1 VTPEQSVNSNA
12 NEPIRLKPD
21 SPYVESGFSRTA
33 SSVAVPAM
41 LALFV
46 ALAILHTWPLATAP
60 GTLSRNDN
68 GDFIL
73 HEWIMAWVSHQIITN
88 PLHLFDANIFYP
100 ERYTLAYSDHLF
112 IQSMLGAPLLWAGA
126 SPVLVHNLVLIA
138 GFALTGWATS
148 LVMKRWTGSWLA
160 ASVSGTLVAFN
171 AFTLTRLPQIQ
182 DLHLEFFLPA
192 LYALD
197 RVLDGARLR
206 DGVALACWFVL
217 QALTGLYLMVFTFIS
232 LLVAALIRP
241 ADWVGARFR
250 ALVPPLLAAAA
261 IALIALIPFMLP
273 YYHASETVGLGR
285 SLEETARYSAKWTDY
300 LAAPGRIYFDWWGK
314 RFFQGDALF
323 PGLTALLLAIVGIVA
338 VGWKDRRARMAIA
351 FGLAAF
357 ALSFGPA
364 FPPYRWLYRVFPLLT
379 GIRGAV
385 RFGEIT
391 LVAIAVLA
399 GFGLAALLR
408 RLPMRWATAIG
419 VAAFLTANVEAFRAP
434 LFYSEYHGIPAVYD
448 ALDHVGRKAVLAW
461 FPFYS
466 SAQFHENAP
475 FMLISTRTF
484 NPMLNGYSG
493 FKPASF
499 YKNVEELAGFPDDRS
514 MAQLQRLGVSVV
526 LVDSRNMRA
535 ANLARLSEFPQLTK
549 IADDGNLRIFLLSPT
564 R

>member
-1 VTPEQSVNSNA
+1 MSEWV
-12 NEPIRLKPD
+12 RLKPD
-21 SPYVESGFSRTA
+21 TTYGEPGRTL
-33 SSVAVPAM
+33 SSVAILAV

-73 HEWIMAWVSHQIITN
+73 HEWIMAWVSHQVVTN

-112 IQSMLGAPLLWAGA
+112 VQSMLGAPLLWAGA

-138 GFALTGWATS
+138 GFSLTGWATA

-160 ASVSGTLVAFN
+160 AIVSGTLVAFN

-197 RVLDGARLR
+197 RVLNSARLR
-206 DGVALACWFVL
+206 DAVALACWFVL
-217 QALTGLYLMVFTFIS
+217 QALTGLYLMVFTFLS
-232 LLVAALIRP
+232 LLVATLVRP
-241 ADWVGARFR
+241 TDWIGVRFR
-250 ALVPPLLAAAA
+250 ALVPPLLVAAALTLA
-261 IALIALIPFMLP
+261 ALIPFVLP

-285 SLEETARYSAKWTDY
+285 SLEETARYSAEWTDY
-300 LAAPGRIYFDWWGK
+300 LAAPGRMYFDWWGK

-323 PGLTALLLAIVGIVA
+323 PGITALLLAIVGIAA
-338 VGWKDRRARMAIA
+338 VGWKDRRARMTIA

-385 RFGEIT
+385 RFGEIV
-391 LVAIAVLA
+391 LIAIGILS
-399 GFGLAALLR
+399 GFGVAALQR
-408 RLPMRWATAIG
+408 RLPVRWATTIG
-419 VAAFLTANVEAFRAP
+419 VAVFLTANAEALRAP

-461 FPFYS
+461 FPFYG
-466 SAQFHENAP
+466 SAQFHQNAP
-475 FMLISTRTF
+475 FMLVSTRTF

-493 FKPASF
+493 FKPASY

-514 MAQLQRLGVSVV
+514 IAHLQRLGVSVV
-526 LVDSRNMRA
+526 LVDGRNMRP
-535 ANLARLSEFPQLTK
+535 ANLARIPEFPQLSK
-549 IADDGNLRIFLLSPT
+549 IADDGNLRIYLLGPS

>member
-1 VTPEQSVNSNA
+1 VNPDRSVSS
-12 NEPIRLKPD
+12 D
-21 SPYVESGFSRTA
+21 SHVAPGLNRT
-33 SSVAVPAM
+33 SSTVAILAT

-46 ALAILHTWPLATAP
+46 GLAILHTWPLATAP

-68 GDFIL
+68 GDYIL
-73 HEWIMAWVSHQIITN
+73 HEWIMAWVSHQVVTN

-112 IQSMLGAPLLWAGA
+112 VQSMMGAPLLWAGA

-138 GFALTGWATS
+138 GFALTGWATA
-148 LVMKRWTGSWLA
+148 LVMRRWTASWLA
-160 ASVSGTLVAFN
+160 AVVSGTLVAFN

-182 DLHLEFFLPA
+182 DLHLEFFVPA

-197 RVLDGARLR
+197 RVLSNARLR
-206 DGVALACWFVL
+206 DAVMLACWFVL
-217 QALTGLYLMVFTFIS
+217 QSLTGLYLMVFTFMS
-232 LLVAALIRP
+232 LLVAALVRP
-241 ADWVGARFR
+241 ADWIGPRFR
-250 ALVPPLLAAAA
+250 VLAPRLVAAAA
-261 IALIALIPFMLP
+261 IALAVLLPFVLP

-285 SLEETARYSAKWTDY
+285 SLEETARYSAEWTDY

-323 PGLTALLLAIVGIVA
+323 PGITAVLLASVGIA
-338 VGWKDRRARMAIA
+338 AAGWKDRRVRMTLA
-351 FGLAAF
+351 FGVVAF

-364 FPPYRWLYRVFPLLT
+364 FPPYRWLYGVFPLLT

-391 LVAIAVLA
+391 LVAIGILA
-399 GFGLAALLR
+399 GFGVAALQR
-408 RLPMRWATAIG
+408 RLTARWATAIG
-419 VAAFLTANVEAFRAP
+419 VAVFLTANLEALRAP

-448 ALDHVGRKAVLAW
+448 TLDNVGRKAVLAW
-461 FPFYS
+461 FPFYN
-466 SAQFHENAP
+466 SAQFHQNAP
-475 FMLISTRTF
+475 LMLASTRTF

-514 MAQLQRLGVSVV
+514 ITHLQRLGVSVV
-526 LVDSRNMRA
+526 LVDGRNMRP
-535 ANLARLSEFPQLTK
+535 ANLARIGDFPQLSK
-549 IADDGNLRIFLLSPT
+549 IADDGNLRIYLLQSLVT
-564 R
+564 SH

>member
-1 VTPEQSVNSNA
+1 
-12 NEPIRLKPD
+12 
-21 SPYVESGFSRTA
+21 VESGFSRTS
-33 SSVAVPAM
+33 SSVAVLAV

-73 HEWIMAWVSHQIITN
+73 HEWIMAWVSHQVVTN
-88 PLHLFDANIFYP
+88 PLHLFDANTFYP

-112 IQSMLGAPLLWAGA
+112 VQSMLGAPLLWAGA

-138 GFALTGWATS
+138 GFALTGWATA

-160 ASVSGTLVAFN
+160 AIVSGTLVAFN

-197 RVLDGARLR
+197 RVLNSARLR
-206 DGVALACWFVL
+206 DALALAGWFVL
-217 QALTGLYLMVFTFIS
+217 QALTGLYLMVFTFLS
-232 LLVAALIRP
+232 LLVATLVRP
-241 ADWVGARFR
+241 TDWIGARFG
-250 ALVPPLLAAAA
+250 ALVPPMLVAAALA
-261 IALIALIPFMLP
+261 FAALIPFVLP

-285 SLEETARYSAKWTDY
+285 SLEETARYSAEWTDY
-300 LAAPGRIYFDWWGK
+300 LAAPGRMYFDWWGK

-323 PGLTALLLAIVGIVA
+323 PGITAFLLAIVGIAA
-338 VGWKDRRARMAIA
+338 VGWKDRRARMTIA
-351 FGLAAF
+351 FGVAAF

-385 RFGEIT
+385 RFGEIV
-391 LVAIAVLA
+391 LIAIGILA
-399 GFGLAALLR
+399 GFGVAALQR
-408 RLPMRWATAIG
+408 RLPVRWATTIA
-419 VAAFLTANVEAFRAP
+419 VAVFLTANAEALRAP

-461 FPFYS
+461 FPFYG
-466 SAQFHENAP
+466 SAQFHQNAP
-475 FMLISTRTF
+475 FMLVSTRTF

-493 FKPASF
+493 FKPASY

-514 MAQLQRLGVSVV
+514 IAHLQRLGVSVV
-526 LVDSRNMRA
+526 LVDGRNMRP
-535 ANLARLSEFPQLTK
+535 ANLARIPEFPQLSK
-549 IADDGNLRIFLLSPT
+549 IADDGNLRIYLLA